1 MIYFEFSFY
10 PEGRKKKDTKVA
22 VVQKEK
28 ECDW

>member
-22 VVQKEK
+22 VVQKERV
-28 ECDW
+28 